1 LAKEILHNEK
11 IKKQFYLRDA
21 VTVAKE
27 LLGKIFVYNSP
38 EGLMAARIVETEAYI
53 GEADEAAHSYK
64 GISERNK
71 VMFKEGG
78 LLYVYF
84 IYGVHFCCNVVTG
97 AEGKGDA
104 CLLRAME
111 PVAGINMLALNRY
124 GKEKM
129 TEREKINLL
138 NGPGKICRA
147 FNIDKRLNGIDLTG
161 NTLYIL
167 DADKINKNE
176 ISAGKR
182 VGISKSKDL
191 LWRYYIKNSKYIS
204 KK

>member
-1 LAKEILHNEK
+1 M
-11 IKKQFYLRDA
+11 RDA
-21 VTVAKE
+21 VTVAKD
-27 LLGKIFVYNSP
+27 LLGKIFAYNSP
-38 EGLMAARIVETEAYI
+38 EGLMAARIVEAEAYI
-53 GEADEAAHSYK
+53 GEKDEAAHSFK
-64 GISERNK
+64 GISERNN

-84 IYGVHFCCNVVTG
+84 IYGVHYCCNVVTG

-111 PVAGINMLALNRY
+111 PVDGIPLFARNRY
-124 GKEKM
+124 GKETV
-129 TEREKINLL
+129 TEREKMNLL

-147 FNIDKRLNGIDLTG
+147 FNIDKKLNGIDLTG

-167 DADKINKNE
+167 DGEKLNKNE
-176 ISAGKR
+176 IACAKR
-182 VGISKSKDL
+182 IGISKSKDL
-191 LWRYYIKNSKYIS
+191 LWRYYVKNSSYIS